1 MGSAQHL
8 HQTTFDVKV
17 VQSLSDTT
25 MDGATNFPRTTSAIL
40 PAHREGSLDGT
51 SLLVCGRRGFLFLNQ
66 HSHHSS
72 VHDGRFASG
81 HENSDILLLAHLQK
95 IAEAQQNRPGAN
107 HRWPGEFPNHF
118 PMRKTHKTC
127 RFQVVNLLSNDVNR
141 FDVAVIFAH
150 HLWLGPLQ
158 TALCT
163 YLMYLQVEVAAVVG
177 VLLLIAFIPLQI
189 YFGKMISVFRLK
201 TAMRTDERVRLM
213 NEIVSGIQVIKMYA
227 WEKPF
232 AKLVDAVR
240 SHQPSSSTSSQFARY
255 EIKSIT
261 KTSYMRG
268 IQLSFIMYSTRI
280 SIFGSILAYV
290 LLGHNITAEKVF
302 VLTCFYNILRQTMT
316 VFFPS
321 GIGQVAEAL
330 VSIGRLNKFMQYD
343 ETEIAKALKEKG
355 ANEKR
360 SLKPENTPGI
370 FLKNASAKWTATQSD
385 NTLTNI
391 TLSVTPGALL
401 AVIGPVGSGKSSLF
415 HVILQELVLNSGNL
429 RVNGE
434 ISYAS
439 QEPWLFAGSV
449 RQNILFGQPMDKPRY
464 NTVVRKCALERDF
477 QLLPHGDK
485 TVVGDRGIS
494 LSGGQR
500 ARINLARAV
509 YKKADIYLLDDPLS
523 AVDTH
528 VGKALFDQCIT
539 RFLRDKTVVL
549 VTHQLQYLKDVDH
562 IVLLDDGFL
571 KAEGTY
577 KELRS
582 SGLDFTNLLS
592 ERSAEDDARKNEFER
607 QPSQAKERTL
617 SIHSSS
623 SVEDTPQLVTPLG
636 EGWSGG
642 KGSTMLQVEEH
653 RSSGS
658 VGFKVYSAYFK
669 AGGNACTICLTLF
682 LFLVAQFI
690 GSLTDYFITF
700 WVYIEQQHFLKD
712 HRSSNNTPAQLKPPP
727 GHLALFPGNLHVH
740 LQHVDGAAD
749 HFYDGSRLRVL
760 QRLHAR
766 LHQLAQQHVPEH
778 YEGGDELLQYQQR
791 RQDFEPI
798 FQETF
803 GGNVGLGITQAI
815 GLTGMLQWGIRQS
828 TELENQM
835 TSVERVIEYN
845 SIESEGDLESSP
857 EKKPP
862 KTWPSEGKIEFKHV
876 SLRYFASDP
885 PVLEDLCFAIESK
898 EKIGIVG
905 RTGAGKSSLIN
916 ALFQL
921 SDTTGSIL
929 IDDVDITQ
937 IGNFLL
943 NQAGRV
949 CLANAELFA
958 GLHDLRPQISI
969 IPQEP
974 VLFSGTMRK
983 NLDPFDDFSDIELW
997 SVLDEVELKEVVEE
1011 LPAGLSSQ
1019 MSEVLWGLGGA
1030 NFSVGQRQLVCLA
1043 RAILRNNKVL
1053 VMDEATANVDP
1064 QTDALIQQTIRRKF
1078 KDCTVLT
1085 IAHRLNTVMDSDKIL
1100 VMDAGTVKEFD
1111 RPFVLLQDKTGVLY
1125 GMVQQ
1130 TGLAMSEELFN
1141 VAKRHI

>member
-1 MGSAQHL
+1 
-8 HQTTFDVKV
+8 
-17 VQSLSDTT
+17 
-25 MDGATNFPRTTSAIL
+25 
-40 PAHREGSLDGT
+40 
-51 SLLVCGRRGFLFLNQ
+51 
-66 HSHHSS
+66 
-72 VHDGRFASG
+72 
-81 HENSDILLLAHLQK
+81 
-95 IAEAQQNRPGAN
+95 
-107 HRWPGEFPNHF
+107 
-118 PMRKTHKTC
+118 
-127 RFQVVNLLSNDVNR
+127 
-141 FDVAVIFAH
+141 
-150 HLWLGPLQ
+150 
-158 TALCT
+158 
-163 YLMYLQVEVAAVVG
+163 
-177 VLLLIAFIPLQI
+177 
-189 YFGKMISVFRLK
+189 
-201 TAMRTDERVRLM
+201 
-213 NEIVSGIQVIKMYA
+213 
-227 WEKPF
+227 
-232 AKLVDAVR
+232 
-240 SHQPSSSTSSQFARY
+240 
-255 EIKSIT
+255 
-261 KTSYMRG
+261 
-268 IQLSFIMYSTRI
+268 
-280 SIFGSILAYV
+280 
-290 LLGHNITAEKVF
+290 
-302 VLTCFYNILRQTMT
+302 
-316 VFFPS
+316 
-321 GIGQVAEAL
+321 
-330 VSIGRLNKFMQYD
+330 
-343 ETEIAKALKEKG
+343 
-355 ANEKR
+355 
-360 SLKPENTPGI
+360 
-370 FLKNASAKWTATQSD
+370 
-385 NTLTNI
+385 
-391 TLSVTPGALL
+391 
-401 AVIGPVGSGKSSLF
+401 
-415 HVILQELVLNSGNL
+415 
-429 RVNGE
+429 
-434 ISYAS
+434 
-439 QEPWLFAGSV
+439 
-449 RQNILFGQPMDKPRY
+449 MDKPRY
-464 NTVVRKCALERDF
+464 NTV
-477 QLLPHGDK
+477 
-485 TVVGDRGIS
+485 
-494 LSGGQR
+494 
-500 ARINLARAV
+500 V